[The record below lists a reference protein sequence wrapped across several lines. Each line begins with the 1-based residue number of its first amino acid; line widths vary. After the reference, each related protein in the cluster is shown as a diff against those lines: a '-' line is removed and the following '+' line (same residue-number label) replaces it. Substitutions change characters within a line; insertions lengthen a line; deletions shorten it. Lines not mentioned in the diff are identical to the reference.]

1 MALANGQHTF
11 TNNPIGEF
19 FLTVPLDSNDEITFY
34 GFCSGFSPYKVTGSV
49 ETLGQLKFP

>member
-19 FLTVPLDSNDEITFY
+19 FLTVPLDSHDRITFY